1 MGDVQ
6 QICRSQTQGEEH
18 MNTKEELLALLRV
31 CNAPPAAIDVAEA
44 AYELG
49 FRMGQLAGP
58 APQPEEDKETE

>member
-1 MGDVQ
+1 
-6 QICRSQTQGEEH
+6 

-49 FRMGQLAGP
+49 FRMGQL
-58 APQPEEDKETE
+58 QPLEEKTELPVEIKENS

>member
-1 MGDVQ
+1 
-6 QICRSQTQGEEH
+6 

>member
-1 MGDVQ
+1 
-6 QICRSQTQGEEH
+6 

-49 FRMGQLAGP
+49 FRMGQVAG
-58 APQPEEDKETE
+58 QPPKEEETNDARND